1 LLARRRK
8 NIDQHLPTTLDI
20 KTMTFSIVIAAYNA
34 SSTIR
39 AALQSCL
46 SQTLSACEI
55 IVVDDASTDNTAQTV
70 KDFSPLVKLISL
82 AKNKGVSA
90 ARNAGWEAATGDYMA
105 FLDSDDSWHPEKLFW
120 INACLQKNESPNL
133 ISHSFSNKSVDAEKT
148 KPSSATTEISFS
160 QLLLRNQ
167 IQGSCMIVKRTISQR
182 FDEHMRYCE
191 DSDLALRCAYDKPII
206 FLQSAL
212 SILSRP
218 QQSEG
223 GLSANKWA
231 MRKGELYLFS
241 KLGKLNP
248 LLLLCIPIL
257 WMYSLAKHL
266 FQKLQ

>member
-1 LLARRRK
+1 
-8 NIDQHLPTTLDI
+8 
-20 KTMTFSIVIAAYNA
+20 MTFSIVIAAYNA

-55 IVVDDASTDNTAQTV
+55 IVVDDASTDNTTQIV
-70 KDFSPLVKLISL
+70 RDFSPIVKLISVTE
-82 AKNKGVSA
+82 NKGVSA
-90 ARNAGWEAATGDYMA
+90 ARNAGWGAATGDYVA

-120 INACLQKNESPNL
+120 IDSCLQK
-133 ISHSFSNKSVDAEKT
+133 KT
-148 KPSSATTEISFS
+148 PSSATTEISFS

-191 DSDLALRCAYDKPII
+191 DYDLALRCAYDKPII

-218 QQSEG
+218 QQSKG

>member
-1 LLARRRK
+1 MK
-8 NIDQHLPTTLDI
+8 C
-20 KTMTFSIVIAAYNA
+20 SVVIAAYNA

-46 SQTLSACEI
+46 SQSIPAFEI
-55 IVVDDASTDNTAQTV
+55 IVVNDASTDTTAQIV
-70 KDFSPLVKLISL
+70 QEFSPSVKLISF
-82 AKNKGVSA
+82 AENKGVSA
-90 ARNAGWEAATGDYMA
+90 ARNAGWYAATGDYVA
-105 FLDSDDSWHPEKLFW
+105 FLDSDDTWRADKLFW
-120 INACLQKNESPNL
+120 INACLQENESPNL
-133 ISHSFSNKSVDAEKT
+133 ISHSFSNKSEDAEKKT
-148 KPSSATTEISFS
+148 PSSATTEISFS

-191 DSDLALRCAYDKPII
+191 DYDLALRCAYDKPIV